1 MKIGIMGAMV
11 EEVAKIRSTM
21 YVTNVESRG
30 KREYVSGHL
39 NGHDI
44 VVVFSRWGKVAA
56 SSTAT
61 TLIERFGVDL
71 MLFTGVAGAI
81 DDRLEIGDIVVAD
94 KLVQHD
100 MNASAIPGIKLYEV
114 PLLGVQFFEI
124 SSDLASK
131 AAQSAQ
137 DYITRDLSSDVPR
150 YILQKFH
157 IIQPTVV
164 RGLIASGD
172 QFITSNEVAQKLRA
186 SLPDVKCVE
195 MEGAAVAQVAYEHDC
210 PLVVIRAISDKAN
223 HSATIDFPKFIEHI
237 ASHFTCGIVF
247 RLLDLL

>member
-61 TLIERFGVDL
+61 TLIELFGVDL
-71 MLFTGVAGAI
+71 IIFTGVAGAI

-94 KLVQHD
+94 TLVQHD
-100 MNASAIPGIKLYEV
+100 MDASAVPGIKPYEV
-114 PLLGVQFFEI
+114 PILGIQFFDM

-131 AAQSAQ
+131 ASQSSQ
-137 DYITRDLSSDVPR
+137 EYITRDLSSDVPE
-150 YILQKFH
+150 YVLQKFH
-157 IIQPTVV
+157 IKYPSVV

-172 QFITSNEVAQKLRA
+172 QFITSNEIVQKLRA
-186 SLPDVKCVE
+186 SLPNIKCVE

-223 HSATIDFPKFIEHI
+223 HSATIDFPKFIDNI
-237 ASHFTCGIVF
+237 ASHFTCGIVL